1 METKAGCL
9 KVTEDIVS
17 KFQVCIIISVFK
29 TNVSLHLIF
38 WTYSLRLFTQLLYS
52 NTVSKL

>member
-38 WTYSLRLFTQLLYS
+38 WTYSLRLFTQLLHS
-52 NTVSKL
+52 NTVS